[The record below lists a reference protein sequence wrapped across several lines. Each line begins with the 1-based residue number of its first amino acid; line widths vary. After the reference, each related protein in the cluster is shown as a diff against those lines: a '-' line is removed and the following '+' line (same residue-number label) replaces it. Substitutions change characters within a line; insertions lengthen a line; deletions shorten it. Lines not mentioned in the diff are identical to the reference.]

1 MTTMMNG
8 ARQLTG
14 GLGVKPFRISVPTR
28 DLDDLR
34 ERLARTRFAPALS
47 ADWTHGTPP
56 SYLAELVE
64 YWRTK
69 FDWPAAEAKLNELP
83 QFTAAVRDSE
93 LHFVHVEGNGPNPMP
108 LLFSHGWPGSFWEV
122 SKIIG
127 PLTDPAAHGGD
138 PADAFTVVAPSL
150 PGYGFSPHPGTPGV
164 SPTDIADRFHELMTG
179 VLGYPRYGA
188 QGGDW
193 GAVITT
199 CLGRDHADAL
209 TGIHLNMM
217 AARPV
222 VGEHSEPLTEAEQ
235 AFLDGTAKWRE
246 DETGYIGIQG
256 TKPATLGAG
265 LSDSPAGLAAWIVEK
280 FRTWSDCDGEVES
293 VFGKDDLLTNIS
305 IYWLTNSIA
314 TSTRLYYEARR
325 DQRTPMFTTGYIEAP
340 TGFAAFPKEIS
351 SPPREW
357 VARAY
362 NLRRF
367 TALDRGGHFA
377 ALEQPA
383 ALVGE
388 IREFFRPLRG

>member
-1 MTTMMNG
+1 M
-8 ARQLTG
+8 
-14 GLGVKPFRISVPTR
+14 KPFRISVPTR

-56 SYLAELVE
+56 GYLAELVE

-69 FDWPAAEAKLNELP
+69 FDWSAAEAKLNEMP
-83 QFTAAVRDSE
+83 QFTASVRDSR
-93 LHFVHVEGNGPNPMP
+93 LHFVHVEGKGPAPLP

-150 PGYGFSPHPGTPGV
+150 PGYGFSEHPGTPGIGPV
-164 SPTDIADRFHELMTG
+164 AIADRFHELMTD
-179 VLGYPRYGA
+179 VLGYGRYAA

-193 GAVITT
+193 GSIITT
-199 CLGRDHADAL
+199 CLGRDHSDQLA
-209 TGIHLNMM
+209 GIHVNMM

-222 VGEHSEPLTEAEQ
+222 VGEHSTPLTEAEQ
-235 AFLDGTAKWRE
+235 AYLDGQAAWRNGE
-246 DETGYIGIQG
+246 GAYAQVQSS
-256 TKPATLGAG
+256 KPATLGAG

-280 FRTWSDCDGEVES
+280 FRTWSDCGGDVES
-293 VFGKDDLLTNIS
+293 VFSKDDLLTNIS

-314 TSTRLYYEARR
+314 TSTRLYYEAWR
-325 DQRTPMFTTGYIEAP
+325 DQATPILSPGYIDAP
-340 TGFAAFPKEIS
+340 TAYASFPHEIAR
-351 SPPREW
+351 PPREW

-362 NLRRF
+362 NLQRF
-367 TALDRGGHFA
+367 TEFERGGHFA
-377 ALEQPA
+377 AMEQPA
-383 ALVGE
+383 ALVE
-388 IREFFRPLRG
+388 DIRAFYRELRD